1 MMKDVFKF
9 LNITIYYK
17 SMESMAI
24 IYSQNQW
31 QLSYKNSWKVMIIYL
46 KTMTF
51 IYFIPYYKTLESIY
65 LYIYIYNNR

>member
-51 IYFIPYYKTLESIY
+51 IYFIS
-65 LYIYIYNNR
+65 YNKPMEFI

>member
-51 IYFIPYYKTLESIY
+51 IYFIPYYKPMVT
-65 LYIYIYNNR
+65 IYIT

>member
-1 MMKDVFKF
+1 
-9 LNITIYYK
+9 
-17 SMESMAI
+17 MESMAI

-65 LYIYIYNNR
+65 LYIYIYIYIIIGKTMRKSN